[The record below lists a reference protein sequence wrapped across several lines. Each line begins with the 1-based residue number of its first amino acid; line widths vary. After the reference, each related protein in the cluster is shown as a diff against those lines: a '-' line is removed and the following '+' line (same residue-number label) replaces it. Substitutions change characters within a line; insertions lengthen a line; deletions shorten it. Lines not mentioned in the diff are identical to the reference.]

1 MYETIGSP
9 VKLGNVTLK
18 NRIVFAPTTLGV
30 PNDAYLE
37 RIEKIAA
44 GGCGMIII
52 GDVPVLSMPFG
63 NNLYTESGFAF
74 YEKLAEIAHKYG
86 CKICAQLHQDD
97 TDFGALRQY
106 APQVKAGK
114 LTQDD
119 LRQMINDL
127 VGQYVTNMPV
137 EKVHSIISAFGDA
150 AVLAKKAGFDVMQ
163 VHGDRMCGSFASP
176 LFNQRTDSYGGSLE
190 NRARF
195 LLEAVEAV
203 RKAVPDMPIDVK
215 LAVRMEQPQYGKAGF
230 TEDELKTVVPMLEK
244 AGADSFH
251 VSLANHA
258 SLSDTIPPANHPYF
272 HEEGCFLG
280 FCDTVKQYTN
290 LPVCGVG
297 GLTSPA
303 FVEEQLKTGRIDCAA
318 MSRQLLADPQ
328 WTEKVLSGREKEIR
342 RCVRCN
348 KDCLGGMMRHEG
360 THCIYEKGG
369 K

>member
-9 VKLGNVTLK
+9 VTLGNVTLK

-74 YEKLAEIAHKYG
+74 YEKLAETAHKNGCKICAHKYG

-106 APQVKAGK
+106 APQVKEGK
-114 LTQDD
+114 LSQDD

-127 VGQYVTNMPV
+127 VGPYVTNMPV
-137 EKVHSIISAFGDA
+137 EKVRSITSAFGDA

-176 LFNQRTDSYGGSLE
+176 LFNQRT
-190 NRARF
+190 
-195 LLEAVEAV
+195 
-203 RKAVPDMPIDVK
+203 
-215 LAVRMEQPQYGKAGF
+215 
-230 TEDELKTVVPMLEK
+230 
-244 AGADSFH
+244 
-251 VSLANHA
+251 
-258 SLSDTIPPANHPYF
+258 
-272 HEEGCFLG
+272 
-280 FCDTVKQYTN
+280 
-290 LPVCGVG
+290 
-297 GLTSPA
+297 
-303 FVEEQLKTGRIDCAA
+303 
-318 MSRQLLADPQ
+318 
-328 WTEKVLSGREKEIR
+328 
-342 RCVRCN
+342 
-348 KDCLGGMMRHEG
+348 
-360 THCIYEKGG
+360 
-369 K
+369 

>member
-127 VGQYVTNMPV
+127 VGPYVTNMPV
-137 EKVHSIISAFGDA
+137 EKVRGIINAFGDA

-195 LLEAVEAV
+195 LVEAVEAV
-203 RKAVPDMPIDVK
+203 RKAC
-215 LAVRMEQPQYGKAGF
+215 LLYTSAFSG
-230 TEDELKTVVPMLEK
+230 
-244 AGADSFH
+244 
-251 VSLANHA
+251 
-258 SLSDTIPPANHPYF
+258 HPSKHCIF
-272 HEEGCFLG
+272 ERNRSGICQKRRH
-280 FCDTVKQYTN
+280 
-290 LPVCGVG
+290 
-297 GLTSPA
+297 
-303 FVEEQLKTGRIDCAA
+303 
-318 MSRQLLADPQ
+318 
-328 WTEKVLSGREKEIR
+328 SGR
-342 RCVRCN
+342 
-348 KDCLGGMMRHEG
+348 
-360 THCIYEKGG
+360 
-369 K
+369 

>member
-9 VKLGNVTLK
+9 VTLENVTLK

-74 YEKLAEIAHKYG
+74 YEKLAETAHKYG

-114 LTQDD
+114 LSQDD

-127 VGQYVTNMPV
+127 VGPYVTNMPV
-137 EKVHSIISAFGDA
+137 EKVRSITSAFGDA

-163 VHGDRMCGSFASP
+163 VCFSP
-176 LFNQRTDSYGGSLE
+176 
-190 NRARF
+190 
-195 LLEAVEAV
+195 V
-203 RKAVPDMPIDVK
+203 
-215 LAVRMEQPQYGKAGF
+215 
-230 TEDELKTVVPMLEK
+230 
-244 AGADSFH
+244 
-251 VSLANHA
+251 
-258 SLSDTIPPANHPYF
+258 
-272 HEEGCFLG
+272 
-280 FCDTVKQYTN
+280 
-290 LPVCGVG
+290 
-297 GLTSPA
+297 
-303 FVEEQLKTGRIDCAA
+303 
-318 MSRQLLADPQ
+318 
-328 WTEKVLSGREKEIR
+328 
-342 RCVRCN
+342 
-348 KDCLGGMMRHEG
+348 
-360 THCIYEKGG
+360 
-369 K
+369 

>member
-9 VKLGNVTLK
+9 VNLGNVTLK

-44 GGCGMIII
+44 GGRGMIII

-74 YEKLAEIAHKYG
+74 YEKLAETAHKYG

-127 VGQYVTNMPV
+127 VGPYVTNMPV
-137 EKVHSIISAFGDA
+137 EKVHSIINAFGDA

-203 RKAVPDMPIDVK
+203 RKALPDMPIDVK

-230 TEDELKTVVPMLEK
+230 TEDEL
-244 AGADSFH
+244 
-251 VSLANHA
+251 
-258 SLSDTIPPANHPYF
+258 
-272 HEEGCFLG
+272 
-280 FCDTVKQYTN
+280 
-290 LPVCGVG
+290 
-297 GLTSPA
+297 
-303 FVEEQLKTGRIDCAA
+303 
-318 MSRQLLADPQ
+318 
-328 WTEKVLSGREKEIR
+328 
-342 RCVRCN
+342 
-348 KDCLGGMMRHEG
+348 
-360 THCIYEKGG
+360 
-369 K
+369 

>member
-9 VKLGNVTLK
+9 VTLGNVTLK
-18 NRIVFAPTTLGV
+18 NRIVFAPTTLGG

-74 YEKLAEIAHKYG
+74 YEKLAETAHKYG

-106 APQVKAGK
+106 APQLKEGK
-114 LTQDD
+114 LSQDD

-127 VGQYVTNMPV
+127 VGPYVTNMPV
-137 EKVHSIISAFGDA
+137 EKVRSITSAFGDA

-176 LFNQRTDSYGGSLE
+176 LFNQRTDNYGGSLE

-215 LAVRMEQPQYGKAGF
+215 LAVRMEQPRYGKAGF

-258 SLSDTIPPANHPYF
+258 ALSDTIPPANHPYF
-272 HEEGCFLG
+272 HEEGCFLR
-280 FCDTVKQYTN
+280 FCDIVKQYTN

-328 WTEKVLSGREKEIR
+328 WPEKVLTGREKEIR

-348 KDCLGGMMRHEG
+348 KDCLSGMMRHEG